1 MREDKDR
8 TKETKVG
15 WRMGQKSMKNEE
27 GIINWTWNVI
37 LREDKNKMT
46 NKYVWLK
53 QKSNKNVHNEVHL
66 RIEN

>member
-1 MREDKDR
+1 
-8 TKETKVG
+8 
-15 WRMGQKSMKNEE
+15 MGQKSMKNEE
-27 GIINWTWNVI
+27 GIVNWTWNVI